1 MLNHVV
7 LMGKLVGKF
16 ELPYANINAFEVEC
30 EGTEFVIHTSRG
42 IYDQID
48 LPDVE
53 AIAIKGHLY
62 YFDGRMY
69 VYADKVSILGA

>member
-1 MLNHVV
+1 MNHVV
-7 LMGKLVGKF
+7 LIGRLVGKF
-16 ELPYANINAFEVEC
+16 ELPYANICAFEIEN
-30 EGTEFVIHTSRG
+30 EGTEFVIHTSRY

-62 YFDGRMY
+62 YLDGRMY